1 MTIMLPGPSFRSTFV
16 FSINSLMLPGFP
28 LASFHLA
35 EALLSA
41 FLWLYTLVCAV
52 AQKILRNVFYS
63 YSHFQYS
70 FCNQPVLF
78 AQLENVNKLQ
88 NNNRNVP
95 VNKIQSCQIILIYS
109 RETST
114 RYSLTLIWY
123 SVSGFYRSGFGVP
136 VFRFPLFHRSWFY
149 YMPFLHDVNKISH

>member
-1 MTIMLPGPSFRSTFV
+1 MKIRDYTFMTSMKIVQFSTLPNPHVHQRPKFFHPLDLGRPISNEPPSSSNDNQSIKRKHNPKMTIMLPGPSFRSTFV

-63 YSHFQYS
+63 YSHF
-70 FCNQPVLF
+70 
-78 AQLENVNKLQ
+78 
-88 NNNRNVP
+88 
-95 VNKIQSCQIILIYS
+95 
-109 RETST
+109 
-114 RYSLTLIWY
+114 
-123 SVSGFYRSGFGVP
+123 
-136 VFRFPLFHRSWFY
+136 
-149 YMPFLHDVNKISH
+149 